1 MKRVGH
7 IETFKPSYTSEEK
20 DELVTWFEER
30 MERLP
35 QTLQMDDCM
44 STKDLP
50 RTVRSYIKLFKTN
63 RTNVEFSGYIAHLF
77 MMREALRRDNP
88 DID

>member
-1 MKRVGH
+1 MERVGH

-20 DELVTWFEER
+20 DELVAWFEER

-35 QTLQMDDCM
+35 QSLLLDDCM

-50 RTVRSYIKLFKTN
+50 RTVRSYIKLI
-63 RTNVEFSGYIAHLF
+63 RTGRKNVEFSGYVAHLF
-77 MMREALRRDNP
+77 LMREALRRDNP
-88 DID
+88 EIG